1 MWKKLIKNLKRLV
14 DVCEIIVAVL
24 VGLGVV
30 ATLITYLIPGML
42 YLFNSSTGTE
52 HFLEYLESIFNLVVG
67 LEFMKLL
74 FHINSEN
81 IIEVLVILISRHMIV
96 EAHAA
101 TDIFLC
107 TVSIVILLLLKA
119 SLRWIKNLSVQK
131 FNNIMVNEDEYFPKK
146 DDDVF

>member
-1 MWKKLIKNLKRLV
+1 MWKKITKNLKRLV

-24 VGLGVV
+24 VGLGVI
-30 ATLITYLIPGML
+30 ATLISYLIPGML
-42 YLFNSSTGTE
+42 QLFHTSTGTE
-52 HFLEYLESIFNLVVG
+52 QFLEYLESIFNLVVG

-81 IIEVLVILISRHMIV
+81 IIEVLVILISRHMII

-107 TVSIVILLLLKA
+107 TISVVLLLLLKA
-119 SLRWIKNLSVQK
+119 GLRWIKNLSVK
-131 FNNIMVNEDEYFPKK
+131 NFNNIMVNEEEYFPKK

>member
-1 MWKKLIKNLKRLV
+1 MWKNLAKQLKRLV
-14 DVCEIIVAVL
+14 DICETIVALL
-24 VGLGVV
+24 VGLGVI

-42 YLFNSSTGTE
+42 HLFNSSTGTE
-52 HFLEYLESIFNLVVG
+52 HFLEYLEAIFNLVVG

-107 TVSIVILLLLKA
+107 TLSIVVLLFLKA
-119 SLRWIKNLSVQK
+119 ALRWIKNASVQK
-131 FNNIMVNEDEYFPKK
+131 FNNIMVNEEEYFPRK
-146 DDDVF
+146 DDDLF

>member
-1 MWKKLIKNLKRLV
+1 MFKKLAKQLKRLV
-14 DVCEIIVAVL
+14 YACETIVALL

-42 YLFNSSTGTE
+42 LLFDSSTGTE
-52 HFLEYLESIFNLVVG
+52 HFLEYLEAIFNLVVG

-81 IIEVLVILISRHMIV
+81 VIEVLVILISRHMIIEV
-96 EAHAA
+96 HSA

-107 TVSIVILLLLKA
+107 AISIVLLLLLKA
-119 SLRWIKNLSVQK
+119 TLRWIKNLSVQK
-131 FNNIMVNEDEYFPKK
+131 FNNIMVNEEEYLPKK
-146 DDDVF
+146 DEDDF

>member
-1 MWKKLIKNLKRLV
+1 MWKKITKNLKRLV

-24 VGLGVV
+24 VGLGVI
-30 ATLITYLIPGML
+30 ATLISYLIPGML
-42 YLFNSSTGTE
+42 HLFHASTGTE
-52 HFLEYLESIFNLVVG
+52 QFLEYLESIFNLVVG

-81 IIEVLVILISRHMIV
+81 IIEVLVILISRHMII

-107 TVSIVILLLLKA
+107 TISVVLLLLLKA
-119 SLRWIKNLSVQK
+119 GLRWIKNLSVK
-131 FNNIMVNEDEYFPKK
+131 NFNNIMVNEEEYFPKK